1 MSIDPAERT
10 AIKAGAI
17 KPEQRFALH
26 AMKHRGITD
35 TPGTRAE
42 KQLAS
47 GHKTEAML
55 DVSDH
60 SVPRVEPASEG

>member
-1 MSIDPAERT
+1 
-10 AIKAGAI
+10 
-17 KPEQRFALH
+17 
-26 AMKHRGITD
+26 MKHRGITD

-55 DVSDH
+55 DVYDH